1 MNREEMK
8 YNVRKRWVFFGLPF
22 TFTVYHIG
30 EDLLTIDTGFFKLE
44 QNDCYMYKITDAK
57 LTRTLMER
65 VFGLGTVTC
74 YTGDTTDKVIEIKHI
89 KDSEEIKDYI
99 IKADKR
105 RSNFYNY
112 YNNKKWGEAGSYDL
126 CLNRSKLGFDGTVE
140 AIVEFIELRKRMQK
154 EQADK

>member
-65 VFGLGTVTC
+65 IFGLGTITC
-74 YTGDTTDKVIEIKHI
+74 YTG
-89 KDSEEIKDYI
+89 
-99 IKADKR
+99 
-105 RSNFYNY
+105 
-112 YNNKKWGEAGSYDL
+112 
-126 CLNRSKLGFDGTVE
+126 
-140 AIVEFIELRKRMQK
+140 
-154 EQADK
+154 

>member
-57 LTRTLMER
+57 LSRTLMER

-89 KDSEEIKDYI
+89 KDSEVIKDYI
-99 IKADKR
+99 IKASEAARIR
-105 RSNFYNY
+105 RRTVNMQNIT
-112 YNNKKWGEAGSYDL
+112 A
-126 CLNRSKLGFDGTVE
+126 DGLDPD
-140 AIVEFIELRKRMQK
+140 EL
-154 EQADK
+154 DIIND

>member
-65 VFGLGTVTC
+65 IFGLGTITC

-99 IKADKR
+99 IKASEAARIR
-105 RSNFYNY
+105 RRTVNMQNITADGLDPDELDIINDYTR
-112 YNNKKWGEAGSYDL
+112 NN
-126 CLNRSKLGFDGTVE
+126 T
-140 AIVEFIELRKRMQK
+140 
-154 EQADK
+154 

>member
-57 LTRTLMER
+57 LTRRESSGS
-65 VFGLGTVTC
+65 VPSHVTP
-74 YTGDTTDKVIEIKHI
+74 EIRPI
-89 KDSEEIKDYI
+89 
-99 IKADKR
+99 R
-105 RSNFYNY
+105 
-112 YNNKKWGEAGSYDL
+112 L
-126 CLNRSKLGFDGTVE
+126 
-140 AIVEFIELRKRMQK
+140 LRLST
-154 EQADK
+154 